1 MKRFSSFSRTR
12 FSALLAL
19 FCFSACFFTGCGKE
33 EFSLPEDLAPCDRE
47 KAMAYAEKCVSFG
60 ERPSGSKA
68 LFSCGNWIMETLR
81 KIPEAKVSS
90 RTFTESTPAGPVAFR
105 NILCRIPGESP
116 DYVIVSAHYD
126 TKKFSSFSFVG
137 ANDGASGVS
146 ALLLL
151 AETLSRCGKKLP
163 YTLLLVFFDGEECQ
177 EEYGPGDGLH
187 GSRHF
192 AANLHEQKGRC
203 RAMILLDMVGDKD
216 LFLTVP
222 TNTHP
227 VLRALLERSAA
238 YRKKSA
244 VAGSFPGGILDD
256 HVPFQKKGIPAID
269 LIDFSYG
276 ENNVF
281 WHTPEDTLDKIS
293 GESMAL
299 AADLVLGMLF
309 NMKKYG
315 L

>member
-1 MKRFSSFSRTR
+1 MKRFSSFPRTR
-12 FSALLAL
+12 FSALLSL
-19 FCFSACFFTGCGKE
+19 LCFSACFFAGCGKK

-68 LFSCGNWIMETLR
+68 LFSCGNWIMETLK
-81 KIPEAKVSS
+81 KIPGTSVSS
-90 RTFTESTPAGPVAFR
+90 QTFTESTPAGPVTFR
-105 NILCRIPGESP
+105 NLVCRIPGESS
-116 DYVIVSAHYD
+116 DFVLVGAHYD

-151 AETLSRCGKKLP
+151 AETLSRCRRELP

-216 LFLTVP
+216 LCLTVP

-238 YRKKSA
+238 YRKKSS
-244 VAGSFPGGILDD
+244 VAGKFPGEILDD

-269 LIDFSYG
+269 LIDFCFG
-276 ENNVF
+276 EENVF